1 VREASRERVAALER
15 AIARA
20 LELLDAG
27 RGAEAR
33 RLLARAAAAGALEP
47 APRAAV
53 GGGID
58 EAELER
64 AFAAAEPERAQMWDA
79 DGVAEAALRQV
90 GEGDAPDWPAA
101 EPQAAELPAG
111 FATATMAELLE
122 RQGDAAGASR
132 IRAGLAPARPAQQR
146 VIATLERWLENVRR
160 VRA

>member
-1 VREASRERVAALER
+1 VKDASRERVAALER
-15 AIARA
+15 AIARS

-33 RLLARAAAAGALEP
+33 RLLARAASARAPEP
-47 APRAAV
+47 AAL

-64 AFAAAEPERAQMWDA
+64 AFAAAEPERASMWDA

-90 GEGDAPDWPAA
+90 GEGDAADWPEA

-132 IRAGLAPARPAQQR
+132 IRAGLAPARPSQQR